1 MNNLRQ
7 YINLI
12 DNQQLITEKVGIRA
26 ATRAATPKP
35 KVGDIKTGSDG
46 FQYEW
51 KGAQWVRKP
60 GQAGGSK
67 VAAKAVA
74 TQLTADA
81 LRSRGNVL
89 MKLIKKYPKSTTF
102 AALSAIVG
110 AGAYTASELLDK
122 DEQEEPVSD
131 TDQVTS
137 PKEPQVDQK
146 DQSTQTKSTPAQPAQ
161 PTKPTKPAVNPEIQR
176 IADEA
181 KLILKDVSKFPT
193 AQVKNAAEELD
204 MALAEIPGLDWKPA
218 SWLQSY

>member
-12 DNQQLITEKVGIRA
+12 DNQQLLNEKFGIRA
-26 ATRAATPKP
+26 ATRAASSNP

-67 VAAKAVA
+67 IATKAVA
-74 TQLTADA
+74 AQLTTDA

-122 DEQEEPVSD
+122 DEQEEPTSD
-131 TDQVTS
+131 TDQVTA
-137 PKEPQVDQK
+137 PETPQDNQA
-146 DQSTQTKSTPAQPAQ
+146 DQSSRPGTTSAQ
-161 PTKPTKPAVNPEIQR
+161 PTQPTQPTVNPEIQK

-181 KLILKDVSKFPT
+181 KLVLKDVSKFPT

-204 MALAEIPGLDWKPA
+204 MALADIPGLNWKPA
-218 SWLQSY
+218 SWL

>member
-12 DNQQLITEKVGIRA
+12 DNQELLNEKFGIRA
-26 ATRAATPKP
+26 ATRAASKP
-35 KVGDIKTGSDG
+35 KIGDIKTGSDG

-122 DEQEEPVSD
+122 DEQEELTRD

-137 PKEPQVDQK
+137 PEEPQADQK
-146 DQSTQTKSTPAQPAQ
+146 AQSAQSKPTSAQ
-161 PTKPTKPAVNPEIQR
+161 PTQPTVNPEIQK

-181 KLILKDVSKFPT
+181 KLVFNNISKFPT
-193 AQVKNAAEELD
+193 AEVKNAAEELD
-204 MALAEIPGLDWKPA
+204 MALAEIPGLNWKAA
-218 SWLQSY
+218 SWL

>member
-12 DNQQLITEKVGIRA
+12 DDQQLLNEKFSIRA
-26 ATRAATPKP
+26 ATRAASSKP

-67 VAAKAVA
+67 VATRAVA
-74 TQLTADA
+74 AQLTTDA

-122 DEQEEPVSD
+122 DEQEELTRD

-137 PKEPQVDQK
+137 PEEPQADQK
-146 DQSTQTKSTPAQPAQ
+146 AQSAQSKPTSAQ
-161 PTKPTKPAVNPEIQR
+161 PTQPTVNPEIQK

-181 KLILKDVSKFPT
+181 KLVFNNISKFPT
-193 AQVKNAAEELD
+193 AEVKNAAEELD
-204 MALAEIPGLDWKPA
+204 MALAEIPGLNWKAA
-218 SWLQSY
+218 SWL

>member
-12 DNQQLITEKVGIRA
+12 DHQQLITERFGIRA
-26 ATRAATPKP
+26 ATRAAAPKP
-35 KVGDIKTGSDG
+35 KIGDIKTGSDVL
-46 FQYEW
+46 QYER

-60 GQAGGSK
+60 GQQGGSK
-67 VAAKAVA
+67 VATRAVA
-74 TQLTADA
+74 AQLTTDA
-81 LRSRGNVL
+81 LKSRGNVL

-110 AGAYTASELLDK
+110 AGAYTASELIDK
-122 DEQEEPVSD
+122 DEQEEQDKLISD

-137 PKEPQVDQK
+137 PETPTADQTNQSVQPK
-146 DQSTQTKSTPAQPAQ
+146 PSPAQST
-161 PTKPTKPAVNPEIQR
+161 VNPEIQK

-181 KLILKDVSKFPT
+181 KFVFKDISKFPT

-204 MALAEIPGLDWKPA
+204 MALAEIPGLKWTPA
-218 SWLQSY
+218 SWL

>member
-12 DNQQLITEKVGIRA
+12 DNQELLNEKFGIRA
-26 ATRAATPKP
+26 ATRAASKP
-35 KVGDIKTGSDG
+35 KIGDIKTGSDG

-67 VAAKAVA
+67 VATKAVA
-74 TQLTADA
+74 AQLTTDA
-81 LRSRGNVL
+81 LKSRGNVL
-89 MKLIKKYPKSTTF
+89 MKLIKKYPKSTIF

-110 AGAYTASELLDK
+110 AGAYTAAELIDK
-122 DEQEEPVSD
+122 DKQEEPTSD
-131 TDQVTS
+131 TDQVTA
-137 PKEPQVDQK
+137 PETPQDNQA
-146 DQSTQTKSTPAQPAQ
+146 DQSSRPGTTSAQ
-161 PTKPTKPAVNPEIQR
+161 PTVNPEIQK

-181 KLILKDVSKFPT
+181 KLVLKDVSKFPT